1 MMKESMKTSQ
11 VISRRGGGW
20 FLTVTPF
27 AEVKFASVLL
37 SPQVGHVL
45 MAHNSSVS
53 PRSTPP
59 DLEAWAEGLA
69 PPEVIPAGA

>member
-27 AEVKFASVLL
+27 AEVKFASVNMT
-37 SPQVGHVL
+37 VY
-45 MAHNSSVS
+45 
-53 PRSTPP
+53 TP
-59 DLEAWAEGLA
+59 
-69 PPEVIPAGA
+69 

>member
-27 AEVKFASVLL
+27 TEVKFASVNMT
-37 SPQVGHVL
+37 VY
-45 MAHNSSVS
+45 
-53 PRSTPP
+53 TP
-59 DLEAWAEGLA
+59 
-69 PPEVIPAGA
+69 